1 MKDKTQTI
9 TYVAAGIFLCSYF
22 MRFLNFP
29 NTLTVVLG
37 AILCMIMAV
46 QQKCIRIDFGIVLL
60 TFTMETYYVITNG
73 TRGILFSILYIPL
86 VLYVLGNYMAG
97 GVKNS
102 QNKNDKLLL
111 LIMLLVTGYT
121 IHGILNSYM
130 WFAGYVVPGTRRWQD
145 FWSGEIVPG
154 TQHASY
160 FLPALALFLPAILYF
175 KEKKLINGLIILAS
189 TFFCYASLVTK
200 SRGSLLIFVF
210 VFCVQAVLY
219 LFLEKEKVREAISSK
234 KIWVL
239 GIVGAIFIIAAIF
252 VIKDSEVVAAFL
264 ANMGKGGGIF
274 HNVRFKSQRLV
285 LEQIL
290 TYPMGGRLM
299 DLGGI
304 SHAHNVW
311 LDMANAAGV
320 ISFLAFTAY
329 TIYTVY
335 EVVKLLRNDAVSPKV
350 KMVIAGI
357 YGAFFLYF
365 TIETALEASV
375 HLTTPW
381 FFVNGLVHGM
391 TSGKEKSKETC
402 ERRKINAE

>member
-1 MKDKTQTI
+1 
-9 TYVAAGIFLCSYF
+9 

-239 GIVGAIFIIAAIF
+239 GIVGVIFIIAAIF
-252 VIKDSEVVAAFL
+252 VIKDSEVV
-264 ANMGKGGGIF
+264 
-274 HNVRFKSQRLV
+274 
-285 LEQIL
+285 
-290 TYPMGGRLM
+290 
-299 DLGGI
+299 
-304 SHAHNVW
+304 
-311 LDMANAAGV
+311 
-320 ISFLAFTAY
+320 
-329 TIYTVY
+329 
-335 EVVKLLRNDAVSPKV
+335 
-350 KMVIAGI
+350 
-357 YGAFFLYF
+357 
-365 TIETALEASV
+365 
-375 HLTTPW
+375 
-381 FFVNGLVHGM
+381 
-391 TSGKEKSKETC
+391 
-402 ERRKINAE
+402 